1 MDKLN
6 KQQKTVIRTIVLLMC
21 GMILPI
27 SLIAQD
33 LSWGV
38 KGGVNFS
45 NLFIDQATE
54 ESARTGFHAG
64 VYTKVPVAPNFAVQ
78 PELLFNT
85 KGADAEYDAGM
96 IDYNLNYIDI
106 PVLADFQLG
115 PSADLLIGPY
125 VGVLLGSNADSD
137 GNFGDELVELSRDD
151 FAPVDFGFSAGFA
164 LNFNALS
171 VGTRYSLGVVQVAKT
186 DVAKAILGDSSNSL
200 AQVFLS
206 YRVR

>member
-1 MDKLN
+1 MNNIKDK
-6 KQQKTVIRTIVLLMC
+6 KKTIVRTIILLMC
-21 GMILPI
+21 GMIVPI

-33 LSWGV
+33 MEWGI

-45 NLFIDQATE
+45 NLFVEQADD

-64 VYTKVPVAPNFAVQ
+64 VYSKIPVASNFAIQ
-78 PELLFNT
+78 PELLFST
-85 KGADAEYDAGM
+85 KGADAEYASGM
-96 IDYNLNYIDI
+96 IDYNLNYIDV

-115 PSADLLIGPY
+115 PTADLLIGPY
-125 VGVLLGSNADSD
+125 VGVLLGSTAEVEGS
-137 GNFGDELVELSRDD
+137 FGDELVELSRDD

-171 VGTRYSLGVVQVAKT
+171 VGTRYSLGVVQVAQT
-186 DVAKAILGDSSNSL
+186 EVAENILGNSSNSL
-200 AQVFLS
+200 AQVYLS